1 MQEKNIE
8 TLVIN
13 KVENQEVYDAMVA
26 ANKINSNELYLVGGG
41 EQVTGVKGANE
52 TTYRTGNV
60 NLTAENV
67 GALSKDTKIPSKT
80 SDLTNDSDYAT
91 NSSVDTKLEGKA
103 DSSHTHDDRYYT
115 ESEVD
120 SKLSGKSNT
129 SHSHPNA
136 TTNTAGFMSAA
147 DKVKLNAIEDGA
159 NNYTHPTYEAKA
171 SGLYKITVDDLGHV
185 KAATDVVKADITSL
199 GIPAQDTTYSAVGTT
214 GNPGLMTAADKVKL
228 NGISDGANKTTVDT
242 ALSSTSTNPV
252 QNKVIN
258 TKLTT
263 MQSDIDSK
271 VPSNRTINNKEL
283 SDNITLSAEDVGA
296 LPNTTTIPSIAG
308 LATETYVD
316 NKVAGLVNGAPIAL
330 DTLQELANALGNDAN
345 FSTTVLTE
353 IGKKVD
359 KVEGKVL
366 STNDL
371 TATLKSH
378 YDAAYTH
385 STSAHAP
392 SNAEKNTIVGIKKNG
407 TSVSIDSQTRTV
419 DIVVP
424 TKTSEIENDSGFL
437 TQHQDLTDYAK
448 KSDLDS
454 KVDKD
459 GNKVLSTN
467 DFTTALKNNL
477 NSAYTHSMSAHAPS
491 NAERNTIVTIKRN
504 GTALTPDSSR
514 AVNITVPIKTS
525 DLTNDSD
532 FATNSSVDAKLA
544 NKVTV
549 VSGKGLS
556 TEDYTSAEKTKLSGI
571 ATGAEVNQNA
581 FSNVVVGKTTVA
593 ADSKTD
599 TLTLISGSNVTL
611 TPDATNDTITIA
623 ATDTV
628 YTHPSATRNNTTS
641 TASPAHGKTFTVI
654 DSITTNGTGH
664 VTAVNT
670 KTVTLPSDAVTS
682 VNNKTGAVS
691 LTATDVGA
699 LPGTVNTTAKTITT
713 GDTTT
718 GTEFTIHAGRVD
730 VIASSNGYGLQ
741 VKNKSKNNIIQLTP
755 DVGTTVG
762 GKMTISDESGGN
774 LKFDYMTSDNTHSK
788 VALQNIKDPTNDS
801 DAATKSYV
809 DTGLSGKAN
818 SSHTHDYLPLSGG
831 TLTGNLTGKYI
842 TGTWLQSTAA
852 TELAST
858 PTKYAVLDSSGWVYY
873 RTADHVKSD
882 LGIPTEEYTADE
894 IQTLWDNA

>member
-91 NSSVDTKLEGKA
+91 NASIDTKLEDKA
-103 DSSHTHDDRYYT
+103 DSTHTHDDRYYT

-120 SKLSGKSNT
+120 GKLDGKVSKTGDTMTGELNINVSGTNKGLHVNRVLITGNHSSANPNEDTGEIYISRKNATGKSNSIWFQESGILSLT
-129 SHSHPNA
+129 CNNNDPVLVKNIKAPTYDTDAANKKYVDDAIANNTVDISDA
-136 TTNTAGFMSAA
+136 TTSASGLMSAA
-147 DKVKLNAIEDGA
+147 DKVKLNAIE
-159 NNYTHPTYEAKA
+159 E
-171 SGLYKITVDDLGHV
+171 
-185 KAATDVVKADITSL
+185 
-199 GIPAQDTTYSAVGTT
+199 
-214 GNPGLMTAADKVKL
+214 
-228 NGISDGANKTTVDT
+228 GANKTTVDD

-252 QNKVIN
+252 QNKIIN

-263 MQSDIDSK
+263 MQTDI
-271 VPSNRTINNKEL
+271 
-283 SDNITLSAEDVGA
+283 
-296 LPNTTTIPSIAG
+296 
-308 LATETYVD
+308 
-316 NKVAGLVNGAPIAL
+316 
-330 DTLQELANALGNDAN
+330 
-345 FSTTVLTE
+345 
-353 IGKKVD
+353 
-359 KVEGKVL
+359 
-366 STNDL
+366 
-371 TATLKSH
+371 
-378 YDAAYTH
+378 
-385 STSAHAP
+385 
-392 SNAEKNTIVGIKKNG
+392 
-407 TSVSIDSQTRTV
+407 
-419 DIVVP
+419 
-424 TKTSEIENDSGFL
+424 
-437 TQHQDLTDYAK
+437 
-448 KSDLDS
+448 DS

-467 DFTTALKNNL
+467 DFTTALKDNL
-477 NSAYTHSMSAHAPS
+477 NSAYTHSTSAHAPS

-504 GTALTPDSSR
+504 GTALTPTDR
-514 AVNITVPIKTS
+514 VVDITVPTKTS

-532 FATNSSVDAKLA
+532 FATNSSVDTKLA

-628 YTHPSATRNNTTS
+628 YTHPTVTRSNTTS
-641 TASPAHGKTFTVI
+641 TASPAHGKTFTAI

-670 KTVTLPSDAVTS
+670 KTVTLPTDSDTLGKNIVGTATTSTANGAVTGNGVYLNHIEGTGTVKSTHKITGGGATKVTSDANGNITITSTDSDTVYTHPTYTRSNTTSTGSPAHGGTFTAIDGITTNNLGHVTAVNTKTVTLPAAPVTS
-682 VNNKTGAVS
+682 VNSKTGAVS
-691 LTATDVGA
+691 LTASDVGA
-699 LPGTVNTTAKTITT
+699 
-713 GDTTT
+713 
-718 GTEFTIHAGRVD
+718 
-730 VIASSNGYGLQ
+730 
-741 VKNKSKNNIIQLTP
+741 
-755 DVGTTVG
+755 
-762 GKMTISDESGGN
+762 
-774 LKFDYMTSDNTHSK
+774 
-788 VALQNIKDPTNDS
+788 
-801 DAATKSYV
+801 
-809 DTGLSGKAN
+809 
-818 SSHTHDYLPLSGG
+818 LPLSGG

-842 TGTWLQSTAA
+842 TGTWLQTTAA
-852 TELAST
+852 TDKAGRIAT
-858 PTKYAVLDSSGWVYY
+858 IDNDGWIYY
-873 RTADHVKSD
+873 RTLAETKGD
-882 LGIPTEEYTADE
+882 LGISDNLVKYDSNTTVKATTKVNADTLEGHATSYFVPKSGGTMTGALVARTNTNYTTAQMRNVIISTADPSGGNNGDIWLKYE
-894 IQTLWDNA
+894 A

>member
-91 NSSVDTKLEGKA
+91 NTSVDTKLNDK
-103 DSSHTHDDRYYT
+103 
-115 ESEVD
+115 V
-120 SKLSGKSNT
+120 SKDGDTMTGALKF
-129 SHSHPNA
+129 
-136 TTNTAGFMSAA
+136 TNTAGIQENNGDLVVGKIDGARIEMYYDSMSLYSSHFNLSNTKSGNGATVSLNGTNAKTAIDFGDYFTITKEISDETQMKIGNGLYPIKIKTGDITLGDTGPNNEGSYIHNLKIPAADTDAANKKYVDDAIANNTVDISEATTDTSGLMSAA
-147 DKVKLNAIEDGA
+147 DKVKLNAIE
-159 NNYTHPTYEAKA
+159 E
-171 SGLYKITVDDLGHV
+171 
-185 KAATDVVKADITSL
+185 
-199 GIPAQDTTYSAVGTT
+199 
-214 GNPGLMTAADKVKL
+214 
-228 NGISDGANKTTVDT
+228 GANKTTVDD

-263 MQSDIDSK
+263 MQTDI
-271 VPSNRTINNKEL
+271 
-283 SDNITLSAEDVGA
+283 
-296 LPNTTTIPSIAG
+296 
-308 LATETYVD
+308 
-316 NKVAGLVNGAPIAL
+316 
-330 DTLQELANALGNDAN
+330 
-345 FSTTVLTE
+345 
-353 IGKKVD
+353 
-359 KVEGKVL
+359 
-366 STNDL
+366 
-371 TATLKSH
+371 
-378 YDAAYTH
+378 
-385 STSAHAP
+385 
-392 SNAEKNTIVGIKKNG
+392 
-407 TSVSIDSQTRTV
+407 
-419 DIVVP
+419 
-424 TKTSEIENDSGFL
+424 
-437 TQHQDLTDYAK
+437 
-448 KSDLDS
+448 DS

-477 NSAYTHSMSAHAPS
+477 NSAYTHSTSAHAPS
-491 NAERNTIVTIKRN
+491 NAERNTIITIKRN
-504 GTALTPDSSR
+504 GTALTPTNRVVD
-514 AVNITVPIKTS
+514 ITVPTKTS

-532 FATNSSVDAKLA
+532 FATNSSVDTKLA

-581 FSNVVVGKTTVA
+581 FSNVVIGKTTVA

-628 YTHPSATRNNTTS
+628 YTHPTATRNNTTS
-641 TASPAHGKTFTVI
+641 TASPAHGKTFTAI

-670 KTVTLPSDAVTS
+670 KTVTLPTDSDTLGKNIVGTATTSTANGAVTGNGVYLNHIEGTGTVKSTHKITGGGATKVTSDANGNITITSTDSDTVYTHPTYTRSNTTSTGSPAHGGTFTAIDGITTNNLGHVTAVNTKTVTLPAAPVTS
-682 VNNKTGAVS
+682 VNSKTGAVS
-691 LTATDVGA
+691 LTASDVGA
-699 LPGTVNTTAKTITT
+699 
-713 GDTTT
+713 
-718 GTEFTIHAGRVD
+718 
-730 VIASSNGYGLQ
+730 
-741 VKNKSKNNIIQLTP
+741 
-755 DVGTTVG
+755 
-762 GKMTISDESGGN
+762 
-774 LKFDYMTSDNTHSK
+774 
-788 VALQNIKDPTNDS
+788 
-801 DAATKSYV
+801 
-809 DTGLSGKAN
+809 
-818 SSHTHDYLPLSGG
+818 LPLSGG

-842 TGTWLQSTAA
+842 TGTWLQTTAA
-852 TELAST
+852 TDKAGRIAT
-858 PTKYAVLDSSGWVYY
+858 IDNDGWIYY
-873 RTADHVKSD
+873 RTLTETKGD
-882 LGIPTEEYTADE
+882 LGISDNLVKYDSNTTVEATTKVNADTLEGHATSYFVPKSGGTMTGALVAQTNTNYTTAQMRNVIISTADPSGGNNGDIWLKYE
-894 IQTLWDNA
+894 A